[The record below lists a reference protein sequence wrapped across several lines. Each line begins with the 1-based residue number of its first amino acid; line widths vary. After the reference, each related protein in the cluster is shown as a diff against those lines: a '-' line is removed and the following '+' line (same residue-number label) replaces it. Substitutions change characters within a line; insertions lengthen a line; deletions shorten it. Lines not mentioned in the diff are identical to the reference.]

1 MEGYAAE
8 SVSANRKIL
17 RKRSFRNIDRKAPKA
32 KKRKVKDAVKE
43 RQQAL
48 KMNQIV
54 RRKDIQLALTLG
66 GLFLIGISGIVYLL
80 SSWI

>member
-43 RQQAL
+43 KQQAL

-54 RRKDIQLALTLG
+54 RRKDIRLALTLG

-80 SSWI
+80 SNWI